1 MSDNEIQVGD
11 IFHWEMSRRQ
21 FLALGAAT
29 VGALALGTI
38 PFAPRSG
45 ATPVRALN
53 AHTPPTKFER
63 EVFTLC
69 EQCVWRCG
77 VRAKVYNGKV
87 YKLDGN
93 PNHPHSNGMLCPRG
107 QAGIAALYDPDR
119 LQFPMVR
126 AGDRGSGMW
135 KRVTWNEALD
145 YVAGK
150 LQAIKQ
156 QFGAE
161 AMVFSSTHNLS
172 QIQFENLLRAY
183 GSPNYGTQRSLCFN
197 AMIIANLL
205 TFGMQEPNRDYSAA
219 KYIIYAGRNLAEAIS
234 NSETQDLV
242 AAIARGARVVV
253 LDPRFTKTASKATE
267 WLPIRPGT
275 DLAFFLAMLHVLVT
289 EGLYDKEFVAKHTI
303 GFDEV
308 TKAVK
313 PYTPEWAASKCE
325 IPAATI
331 RRIARE
337 FALAAPHAFIHP
349 NWRTSNFVNSFQAER
364 AMAIINAISGN
375 WNQPGGLFAGEDEE
389 GGGLGSIPQP
399 PYPRVTALR
408 LDGVPWKY
416 PLVPLEIGVYQEI
429 RDAILAGKPYQAK
442 GWFVYRQNPIAALPE
457 RRKTLQA
464 FSKLDFIVTVDTTMN
479 DTAWFSDVVLP
490 EATYLERY
498 DPLAVV
504 GDGVFIRQPVVPA
517 LGESKSALWIFKEL
531 GTRLGLQDYFQYKD
545 EEDYIRQ
552 QLKPLG
558 VSLEE
563 LKAKGHYR
571 PPTKPET
578 HAELK
583 FNTPSGKIELYS
595 ASLAKSNF
603 PGVPI
608 WQEPPAPPADQF
620 YLLTGKVALHTQFST
635 QNNKLLHD
643 LFPTNTV
650 WIHTKPAAERGIKDG
665 DWVYVESAAG
675 KVKIKATVTEAI
687 RPDCV
692 YMPPGF
698 GHLSKGNRVSY
709 AQGASSSEVHLT
721 YTDPVSGGQALS
733 QTFVKVYKA

>member
-1 MSDNEIQVGD
+1 MGKDEIRTGD
-11 IFHWEMSRRQ
+11 TFRWEVSRRQ
-21 FLALGAAT
+21 FLAMSTATAGLLAA
-29 VGALALGTI
+29 GTI
-38 PFAPRSG
+38 PFWGSSSTGLAEGPG
-45 ATPVRALN
+45 AHRPPV
-53 AHTPPTKFER
+53 KFDR
-63 EVFTLC
+63 EVFSLC

-77 VRAKVYNGKV
+77 LRAKVFEGKV

-119 LQFPMVR
+119 LRFPMIR
-126 AGDRGSGMW
+126 SGDRGSGVW
-135 KRVTWNEALD
+135 QRISWNQALD

-150 LQAIKQ
+150 LQSIKQ
-156 QFGAE
+156 QFGPE

-172 QIQFENLLRAY
+172 QVQFENLLRAY

-205 TFGMQEPNRDYSAA
+205 TFGMQEPGRDYSAVN
-219 KYIIYAGRNLAEAIS
+219 YILYSGRNLTEAIS
-234 NSETQDLV
+234 NSETQELV
-242 AAIARGARVVV
+242 AAIDRGAKVVV
-253 LDPRFTKTASKATE
+253 LDPRFTNTASKAKE

-275 DLAFFLAMLHVLVT
+275 DLAFYLAMLHVLIK
-289 EGLYDKEFVAKHTI
+289 EGWYDREFVGGYTT
-303 GFDEV
+303 GFDQV
-308 TKAVK
+308 ATAVQL
-313 PYTPEWAASKCE
+313 YTPEWASGKTD

-331 RRIARE
+331 HRIARE

-349 NWRTSNFVNSFQAER
+349 GWRTSNFINSFQTER
-364 AMAIINAISGN
+364 AMAILNALSGN
-375 WNQPGGLFAGEDEE
+375 WGQPGGFFAAAGEES
-389 GGGLGSIPQP
+389 GGLGSIPQP
-399 PYPRVTALR
+399 PYPRATALR

-429 RDAILAGKPYQAK
+429 RNAVLAEKPYPAR
-442 GWFVYRQNPIAALPE
+442 GWFIYRQNPVASLPE
-457 RRKTLQA
+457 QRKTLQA

-504 GDGVFIRQPVVPA
+504 GDSVFIRQPVVVPI
-517 LGESKSALWIFKEL
+517 GESRSALWIFKEL

-563 LKAKGHYR
+563 LKAKGHVR
-571 PPTKPET
+571 PPKTET
-578 HAELK
+578 AGDLR

-595 ASLAKSNF
+595 DSLAKSNF
-603 PGVPI
+603 AAVPE
-608 WQEPPAPPADQF
+608 WQEPPVPQADQF
-620 YLLTGKVALHTQFST
+620 YLLTGKVAQHTQFST
-635 QNNKLLHD
+635 QNNKLLFE
-643 LFPTNTV
+643 LFGENV
-650 WIHTKPAAERGIKDG
+650 LWIHPDAAAERGIASG
-665 DWVYVESAAG
+665 DWVFVESAAG
-675 KVKIKATVTEAI
+675 KVKIKANVTQAI
-687 RPDCV
+687 RRDCT
-692 YMPPGF
+692 YMTPGF
-698 GHLSKGNRVSY
+698 GHLSKGTRVSY
-709 AQGASSSEVHLT
+709 GKGASDSVIHLT
-721 YTDPVSGGQALS
+721 YTDPISGGQALS